1 MEQSFPLSG
10 PVAPLKGVRIRLN
23 LAALLFVLS
32 LLLNLIRAFLPYAL
46 GLQWSGPLLSGLGVL
61 LLLPLAANDAT
72 RRAVTVA
79 GAWCAVSVL
88 FYAILPGLF
97 SSASGLESVGRYYT
111 ASVLFGQI
119 GPLVWIWSLATI
131 LRANLLETSQRSW
144 IGVLIV
150 TLAGG
155 WIYYAGTVIC
165 VNAYDVD
172 AIWSANWISI
182 LIGAIN
188 QILAMIAW
196 VVLARC
202 AAFWGGRVNGCVQRG
217 VCNPLNRYVVGAL
230 VAALVTTAA
239 MWAYYRYAVP
249 ELREL
254 LDWKF
259 MRLL

>member
-10 PVAPLKGVRIRLN
+10 PTAPLKGVRIRQN

-32 LLLNLIRAFLPYAL
+32 LLLNLIRAFAPYAL
-46 GLQWSGPLLSGLGVL
+46 DLQWGGPLLSGLGVL

-97 SSASGLESVGRYYT
+97 SSASDLESVGRYHM
-111 ASVLFGQI
+111 ALSLFGAI

-131 LRANLLETSQRSW
+131 LRANLLETPQRSW

-155 WIYYAGTVIC
+155 WIHAATFIY
-165 VNAYDVD
+165 VNAFDVG
-172 AIWSANWISI
+172 ILWNANWISI
-182 LIGAIN
+182 LTGAIN

-202 AAFWGGRVNGCVQRG
+202 AAFSGRRVAGCVQRG
-217 VCNPLNRYVVGAL
+217 ACNPLNRYVVGAL
-230 VAALVTTAA
+230 VAALVTTLAL
-239 MWAYYRYAVP
+239 WAYYRYAVP

-259 MRLL
+259 MRLH